1 MASTMFIMTE
11 PVTEAGKPQSMARF
25 WVVFAGQAFSL
36 FGSRLVQFTLVW
48 WLTQESGSASV
59 LALAS
64 IMALLPQ
71 VIVGPFAGSLVDR
84 WSRRILLI
92 VSDGMI
98 ALAIVFLALLYS
110 WGIVEIWHVYALMLF
125 RALLGAFQ
133 WPAFQAS
140 TSLMVPKEQLSRVAG
155 FNQSLQ
161 GLVSILAPPL
171 GALLFD
177 VLPIEYILAIDVA
190 TAFFA
195 IGPLLFVT
203 IPQPPR
209 APDAEG
215 GWRSVL
221 ADMREGM
228 RFVWDWKG
236 LRFIMGMSM
245 IINLVITPG
254 FSLLPSVVT
263 VHFGGG
269 AIELAYLQSAGGI
282 GMIAGGLLLGVWGGF
297 KNRMT
302 TAFSALAV
310 GGLFI
315 VLFGFVPGSM
325 LLLAVAAFFLFSA
338 LNSMANGTFFAA
350 MQAAIPPEMQ
360 GRVFTLLMSFSALMA
375 PLGLAIAGPVADI
388 IGAMTWF
395 ILGGATLTLMGV
407 LGFFIP
413 AIMNLEKDAPNAAPE
428 E

>member
-1 MASTMFIMTE
+1 MM
-11 PVTEAGKPQSMARF
+11 KF

-71 VIVGPFAGSLVDR
+71 VLVGPFAGSLVDR
-84 WSRRILLI
+84 WSRRMVLI
-92 VSDGMI
+92 VSDGAI
-98 ALAIVFLALLYS
+98 AVAIVFLALLYS
-110 WGIVEIWHVYALMLF
+110 WGVVEIWHIYVLMF
-125 RALLGAFQ
+125 VRALLGAFQ

-171 GALLFD
+171 GALLFEI
-177 VLPIEYILAIDVA
+177 LPIQYILAIDVA

-195 IGPLLFVT
+195 ISPLLLIAV
-203 IPQPPR
+203 PQPPK
-209 APDAEG
+209 ALDAKG

-236 LRFIMGMSM
+236 LRIIMGMAM
-245 IINLVITPG
+245 VINLVINPG
-254 FSLLPSVVT
+254 FALLPIVVSD
-263 VHFGGG
+263 HFGGG

-282 GMIAGGLLLGVWGGF
+282 GMIAGGILLGLWGGF
-297 KNRMT
+297 KNRVM
-302 TAFSALAV
+302 TAFSALIV
-310 GGLFI
+310 GGLNI
-315 VLFGFVPGSM
+315 ILFGFVPGSM
-325 LLLAVAAFFLFSA
+325 LLLAVATFFLFSTT
-338 LNSMANGTFFAA
+338 NSMANGTFFAA
-350 MQAAIPPEMQ
+350 MQGAIPPEMQ
-360 GRVFTLLMSFSALMA
+360 GRVFTLLMSLSAAMA
-375 PLGLAIAGPVADI
+375 PIGLTIAGPVADL
-388 IGAMTWF
+388 IGARTWF
-395 ILGGATLTLMGV
+395 IIGGAALGLMGV

-413 AIMNLEKDAPNAAPE
+413 AIMNLERDAPNAAPE

>member
-1 MASTMFIMTE
+1 MFIMAE
-11 PVTEAGKPQSMARF
+11 PVTEGEKPQSMARF
-25 WVVFAGQAFSL
+25 WVVFGGQAFSL

-84 WSRRILLI
+84 WSRRVVLI

-98 ALAIVFLALLYS
+98 ALAIVFLALLYA
-110 WGIVEIWHVYALMLF
+110 WGVVEIWHIYGLMF
-125 RALLGAFQ
+125 IRALLGAFQ

-140 TSLMVPKEQLSRVAG
+140 TSMMVPKEQLSRVAG

-171 GALLFD
+171 GALLFEI
-177 VLPIEYILAIDVA
+177 LPIQYILAIDVA
-190 TAFFA
+190 TAFLA
-195 IGPLLFVT
+195 ISPLLLIA

-221 ADMREGM
+221 EDMREGM

-245 IINLVITPG
+245 VINLVITPG
-254 FSLLPSVVT
+254 FSLLPLVVAD
-263 VHFGGG
+263 HFGGG

-282 GMIAGGLLLGVWGGF
+282 GMILGGVLLGVWGGF
-297 KNRMT
+297 KKRVV
-302 TAFSALAV
+302 TAFSALIV

-325 LLLAVAAFFLFSA
+325 LLLAVAAFFMFSTT
-338 LNSMANGTFFAA
+338 NSMANGTFFAA
-350 MQAAIPPEMQ
+350 MQASIPPEMQ
-360 GRVFTLLMSFSALMA
+360 GRVFTLLMSLSAAMA
-375 PLGLAIAGPVADI
+375 PLGLAIAGPVADL
-388 IGAMTWF
+388 IGARTWF
-395 ILGGATLTLMGV
+395 VIGGSTLTLMGV

-413 AIMNLEKDAPNAAPE
+413 AIMNLERDAPNAAPE

>member
-1 MASTMFIMTE
+1 MAE
-11 PVTEAGKPQSMARF
+11 PVSADEKPKSMARF

-64 IMALLPQ
+64 ILALLPQ

-110 WGIVEIWHVYALMLF
+110 WGIVEIWHVYALMF
-125 RALLGAFQ
+125 IRALLGAFQ

-177 VLPIEYILAIDVA
+177 VLPIQYILAIDVA
-190 TAFFA
+190 TAFLA

-215 GWRSVL
+215 GWHSIL

-228 RFVWDWKG
+228 KFVWDWKG

-245 IINLVITPG
+245 IINLVINPG
-254 FSLLPSVVT
+254 FVLLPIVVT
-263 VHFGGG
+263 DHFGGG

-315 VLFGFVPGSM
+315 VFFGFVPGSM

-375 PLGLAIAGPVADI
+375 PVGLAIAGPVSDI
-388 IGAMTWF
+388 IGSMTWF

>member
-1 MASTMFIMTE
+1 MFIMAE
-11 PVTEAGKPQSMARF
+11 PVTEGETPQSMARF
-25 WVVFAGQAFSL
+25 WVVFGGQAFSL

-71 VIVGPFAGSLVDR
+71 VLVGPFAGSLVDR
-84 WSRRILLI
+84 WSRRVVLI

-110 WGIVEIWHVYALMLF
+110 WGVVEIWHVYALMLF

-190 TAFFA
+190 TAFLA
-195 IGPLLFVT
+195 ISPLLV
-203 IPQPPR
+203 IAVPQPPR

-221 ADMREGM
+221 EDMREGM

-245 IINLVITPG
+245 IINLVINPG
-254 FSLLPSVVT
+254 FVLLPIVVT
-263 VHFGGG
+263 DHFRGG

-297 KNRMT
+297 KNRVV
-302 TAFSALAV
+302 TAFSALIV
-310 GGLFI
+310 GGLCI
-315 VLFGFVPGSM
+315 ILFGFVPGSM
-325 LLLAVAAFFLFSA
+325 LLLAVATFFLFSTT
-338 LNSMANGTFFAA
+338 NSMANGTFFATL
-350 MQAAIPPEMQ
+350 QGAIPPEMQ
-360 GRVFTLLMSFSALMA
+360 GRGFTLLMSLSAAMA
-375 PLGLAIAGPVADI
+375 PVGLAIAGPVSDI

-395 ILGGATLTLMGV
+395 VLGGATLTLMGV

-413 AIMNLEKDAPNAAPE
+413 AIMNLEKDAPKAAPE

>member
-1 MASTMFIMTE
+1 MFIMTE
-11 PVTEAGKPQSMARF
+11 PATENGMPQSMARF

-84 WSRRILLI
+84 WSRRLLLI

-98 ALAIVFLALLYS
+98 ALLIVLLALLYS
-110 WGIVEIWHVYALMLF
+110 WGVVEIWHVYALMLF

-190 TAFFA
+190 TAFLA
-195 IGPLLFVT
+195 ISPLLV
-203 IPQPPR
+203 IAVPQPPR

-221 ADMREGM
+221 EDMREGM

-245 IINLVITPG
+245 IINLVINPG
-254 FSLLPSVVT
+254 FVLLPIVVSD
-263 VHFGGG
+263 HFGGG

-282 GMIAGGLLLGVWGGF
+282 GMILGGLILGVWGGF
-297 KNRMT
+297 KSRVV
-302 TAFSALAV
+302 TAFSALIV
-310 GGLFI
+310 GGLFV

-325 LLLAVAAFFLFSA
+325 LLLAVAAFFLFSTT
-338 LNSMANGTFFAA
+338 NSMANGTFFAA

-360 GRVFTLLMSFSALMA
+360 GRVFTLLMSFSAAMA
-375 PLGLAIAGPVADI
+375 PLGLAIAGPVSDI

-395 ILGGATLTLMGV
+395 VLGGATLTLMGV

>member
-1 MASTMFIMTE
+1 MAES
-11 PVTEAGKPQSMARF
+11 VTEDVEPPSMARF

-71 VIVGPFAGSLVDR
+71 VLLGPFAGSLVDR
-84 WSRRILLI
+84 WSRRMVLI

-98 ALAIVFLALLYS
+98 SLAIVFLALLYA

-140 TSLMVPKEQLSRVAG
+140 TSMMVEKEQLSRVAG

-161 GLVSILAPPL
+161 GLVTILAPPL
-171 GALLFD
+171 GALLFEI
-177 VLPIEYILAIDVA
+177 LPIQYILTIDVA
-190 TAFFA
+190 TAFLA
-195 IGPLLFVT
+195 ISSLLV
-203 IPQPPR
+203 IAVPQPPK

-215 GWRSVL
+215 GWYSVL
-221 ADMREGM
+221 GDMREGM

-236 LRFIMGMSM
+236 LRIIMGMTM
-245 IINLVITPG
+245 IINLVINPG
-254 FSLLPSVVT
+254 FVLLPIVVIN
-263 VHFGGG
+263 HFGGG
-269 AIELAYLQSAGGI
+269 ALELAYLQSAGGI
-282 GMIAGGLLLGVWGGF
+282 GMIVGGLLLGVWGGF
-297 KNRMT
+297 KSRVV
-302 TAFSALAV
+302 TAFSSLIA

-315 VLFGFVPGSM
+315 VFFGFVPGSM
-325 LLLAVAAFFLFSA
+325 LLLAVAAFFLFSTT
-338 LNSMANGTFFAA
+338 NSMANGTFFAA
-350 MQAAIPPEMQ
+350 MQGAIPPEMQ
-360 GRVFTLLMSFSALMA
+360 GRVFTLLMSLSAAMA
-375 PLGLAIAGPVADI
+375 PVGLVIAGPVADL
-388 IGAMTWF
+388 IGARTWF
-395 ILGGATLTLMGV
+395 VIGGAVLTLMGV
-407 LGFFIP
+407 LGFFVP
-413 AIMNLEKDAPNAAPE
+413 AIMNLERDAPNSPPE

>member
-1 MASTMFIMTE
+1 MYIMTE
-11 PVTEAGKPQSMARF
+11 PATLAGKPQSMARF

-84 WSRRILLI
+84 WSRRLVLI

-98 ALAIVFLALLYS
+98 ALAIVFLALLYA
-110 WGIVEIWHVYALMLF
+110 WGVVEIWHVYVLMLF

-177 VLPIEYILAIDVA
+177 VLPIQYILAIDVA
-190 TAFFA
+190 TALFA
-195 IGPLLFVT
+195 IGPLFFVS

-209 APDAEG
+209 ALDAEG

-221 ADMREGM
+221 DDMKEGM

-245 IINLVITPG
+245 IINLVISPG
-254 FSLLPSVVT
+254 FVLLPIVVT
-263 VHFGGG
+263 DHFGGG

-297 KNRMT
+297 KSRVV

-310 GGLFI
+310 GGIFI

-360 GRVFTLLMSFSALMA
+360 GRVFTLLMSFSAAMA

-395 ILGGATLTLMGV
+395 VIGGATLTLMGV

>member
-1 MASTMFIMTE
+1 MFIMTE
-11 PVTEAGKPQSMARF
+11 PVTEAGKPRSMARF

-48 WLTQESGSASV
+48 WLTKESGSASV

-84 WSRRILLI
+84 WSRRIVLI

-110 WGIVEIWHVYALMLF
+110 WGVVEIWHIYALMF
-125 RALLGAFQ
+125 IRALLGAFQ

-155 FNQSLQ
+155 INQSLQ

-177 VLPIEYILAIDVA
+177 VLPIQYILAIDVA
-190 TAFFA
+190 TAFLA
-195 IGPLLFVT
+195 ISPLLIIT

-228 RFVWDWKG
+228 KFVWDWKG
-236 LRFIMGMSM
+236 LRIIMGMSM
-245 IINLVITPG
+245 IINLVINPG
-254 FSLLPSVVT
+254 FVLLPIVVT
-263 VHFGGG
+263 DHFGGG

-375 PLGLAIAGPVADI
+375 PVGLAIAGPVSDI

-413 AIMNLEKDAPNAAPE
+413 AIMNLERDAPNAAPE

>member
-1 MASTMFIMTE
+1 MFIMTE
-11 PVTEAGKPQSMARF
+11 PATEDGKPQSMARF

-84 WSRRILLI
+84 WSRRVVLI

-98 ALAIVFLALLYS
+98 ALAIVFLALLYA
-110 WGIVEIWHVYALMLF
+110 WGVVEIWHVYVLMLF

-140 TSLMVPKEQLSRVAG
+140 TSMMVPKEQLSRVAG

-171 GALLFD
+171 GALLFE
-177 VLPIEYILAIDVA
+177 VLPIQYILAIDVA
-190 TAFFA
+190 TAFLA
-195 IGPLLFVT
+195 ISSLLV
-203 IPQPPR
+203 IAVPQPPR

-221 ADMREGM
+221 EDMREGM

-245 IINLVITPG
+245 VINLVITPG
-254 FSLLPSVVT
+254 FSLLPLVVAD
-263 VHFGGG
+263 HFGGG

-282 GMIAGGLLLGVWGGF
+282 GMILGGVLLGVWGGF
-297 KNRMT
+297 KKRVV
-302 TAFSALAV
+302 TAFSALIV

-325 LLLAVAAFFLFSA
+325 LLLAVAAFFMFSTT
-338 LNSMANGTFFAA
+338 NSMANGTFFAA
-350 MQAAIPPEMQ
+350 MQASIPPEMQ
-360 GRVFTLLMSFSALMA
+360 GRVFTLLMSLSAAMA
-375 PLGLAIAGPVADI
+375 PLGLAIAGPVADL
-388 IGAMTWF
+388 IGARTWF
-395 ILGGATLTLMGV
+395 VIGGSTLTLMGV

-413 AIMNLEKDAPNAAPE
+413 AIMNLERDAPNAAPE

>member
-1 MASTMFIMTE
+1 MTE
-11 PVTEAGKPQSMARF
+11 PVTEDGMPRSMARF
-25 WVVFAGQAFSL
+25 WVVFGGQAFSL

-71 VIVGPFAGSLVDR
+71 VLVGPFAGSLVDR
-84 WSRRILLI
+84 WSRRVVLI

-110 WGIVEIWHVYALMLF
+110 WGVVEIWHVYVLMLF
-125 RALLGAFQ
+125 RSLLGAFQ

-140 TSLMVPKEQLSRVAG
+140 TSMMVPKEQLSRVAG

-171 GALLFD
+171 GALLFE
-177 VLPIEYILAIDVA
+177 VLPIEYILAIDVT
-190 TAFFA
+190 TALFA
-195 IGPLLFVT
+195 ISPLLV
-203 IPQPPR
+203 IAVPQPPR

-221 ADMREGM
+221 EDMREGM

-245 IINLVITPG
+245 VINLVINPG
-254 FSLLPSVVT
+254 FSLLPLVVAD
-263 VHFGGG
+263 HFGGG

-282 GMIAGGLLLGVWGGF
+282 GMILGGILLGVWGGF
-297 KNRMT
+297 KNRVV
-302 TAFSALAV
+302 TAFSALIV

-325 LLLAVAAFFLFSA
+325 LLLAVAAFFMFSTT
-338 LNSMANGTFFAA
+338 NSMANGTFFAA
-350 MQAAIPPEMQ
+350 MQASIPPEMQ
-360 GRVFTLLMSFSALMA
+360 GRVFTLLMSLSAAMA
-375 PLGLAIAGPVADI
+375 PVGLAIAGPVADL
-388 IGAMTWF
+388 IGARTWF
-395 ILGGATLTLMGV
+395 VIGGATLTLMGV

-413 AIMNLEKDAPNAAPE
+413 AIMNLERDAPNAAPE

>member
-1 MASTMFIMTE
+1 MFIMAE
-11 PVTEAGKPQSMARF
+11 PVTEDGKPQSMARF
-25 WVVFAGQAFSL
+25 WVVFGGQAFSL

-84 WSRRILLI
+84 WSRRMVLI

-98 ALAIVFLALLYS
+98 ALAIVFLALLYA
-110 WGIVEIWHVYALMLF
+110 WGVVEIWHIYGLMF
-125 RALLGAFQ
+125 IRALLGAFQ

-140 TSLMVPKEQLSRVAG
+140 TSMMVPKEQLSRVAG

-171 GALLFD
+171 GALLFEI
-177 VLPIEYILAIDVA
+177 LPIQYILAIDVA
-190 TAFFA
+190 TAFLA
-195 IGPLLFVT
+195 ISPLLLIA

-221 ADMREGM
+221 EDMREGM

-245 IINLVITPG
+245 VINLVINPG
-254 FSLLPSVVT
+254 FSLLPLVVAD
-263 VHFGGG
+263 HFGGG
-269 AIELAYLQSAGGI
+269 ALELAYLQSAGGI
-282 GMIAGGLLLGVWGGF
+282 GMILGGVLLGVWGDSRKG
-297 KNRMT
+297 
-302 TAFSALAV
+302 
-310 GGLFI
+310 
-315 VLFGFVPGSM
+315 
-325 LLLAVAAFFLFSA
+325 
-338 LNSMANGTFFAA
+338 
-350 MQAAIPPEMQ
+350 
-360 GRVFTLLMSFSALMA
+360 
-375 PLGLAIAGPVADI
+375 
-388 IGAMTWF
+388 W
-395 ILGGATLTLMGV
+395 
-407 LGFFIP
+407 
-413 AIMNLEKDAPNAAPE
+413 
-428 E
+428 

>member
-1 MASTMFIMTE
+1 MYIMTE
-11 PVTEAGKPQSMARF
+11 PATLAGKPQSMARF

-110 WGIVEIWHVYALMLF
+110 WGIVEIWHVYVLMLF

-177 VLPIEYILAIDVA
+177 VLPIQYILAIDVA
-190 TAFFA
+190 TAFLA
-195 IGPLLFVT
+195 IGPLFFVS

-221 ADMREGM
+221 DDMKEGM

-254 FSLLPSVVT
+254 FVLLPIVVT
-263 VHFGGG
+263 DHFGGG
-269 AIELAYLQSAGGI
+269 VIELAYLQSAGGI
-282 GMIAGGLLLGVWGGF
+282 GMIAGGILLGVWGGF
-297 KNRMT
+297 KSRVV

-360 GRVFTLLMSFSALMA
+360 GRVFTLLMSFSAAMA
-375 PLGLAIAGPVADI
+375 PLGLAVAGPVADI

-395 ILGGATLTLMGV
+395 VLGGATLTLMGV

>member
-1 MASTMFIMTE
+1 MAE
-11 PVTEAGKPQSMARF
+11 PVSADEKPKSMARF

-64 IMALLPQ
+64 ILALLPQ

-110 WGIVEIWHVYALMLF
+110 WGIVEIWHVYALMF
-125 RALLGAFQ
+125 IRALLGAFQ

-177 VLPIEYILAIDVA
+177 VLPIQYILAIDVA
-190 TAFFA
+190 TAFLA

-215 GWRSVL
+215 GWHSIL

-228 RFVWDWKG
+228 KFVWDWKG

-245 IINLVITPG
+245 IINLVINPG
-254 FSLLPSVVT
+254 FVLLPIVVT
-263 VHFGGG
+263 DHFGGG
-269 AIELAYLQSAGGI
+269 AVELAYLQSAGGI

-315 VLFGFVPGSM
+315 VFFGFVPGSM

-375 PLGLAIAGPVADI
+375 PVGLAIAGPVSDI
-388 IGAMTWF
+388 IGSMTWF